1 MGRRR
6 INPEDNKLPKRVRSN
21 GYSYVFK
28 PHSST
33 KTIGLGK
40 VKETTI
46 AQVWANY
53 ERLMAELSTTL
64 TFSQLWNYFLDSA
77 YFSEL
82 KPRTQKDY
90 LQHQK
95 KLLAVFGKVGVN
107 NIKPEHVRTFMD
119 KRGLQSKTQ
128 ANHEMASMSRVYR
141 WGYERGYAK
150 SNPCAGV
157 MKFKAVKRDRYI
169 TDDEYLAIY
178 QSADDVVKTAM
189 EIAYLCAARLS
200 DVLGMK
206 WQQVTEQGIFIQQ
219 GKTGIK
225 QIKVWTPRLRE
236 AIELAKSASVP
247 TQADTPVIMGQ
258 HKGHY
263 SKRGFSNRWMEAR
276 SKASAQLGYELDCTF
291 HDLKAKGISDYKGS
305 TKDKQLF
312 SGHKSESQV
321 LVYDR
326 KVKLSPTLDVPSLP
340 KGEKYTK

>member
-1 MGRRR
+1 
-6 INPEDNKLPKRVRSN
+6 
-21 GYSYVFK
+21 
-28 PHSST
+28 
-33 KTIGLGK
+33 
-40 VKETTI
+40 
-46 AQVWANY
+46 
-53 ERLMAELSTTL
+53 MAELSTTL
-64 TFSQLWNYFLDSA
+64 TFSQLWTYFLDSA

-95 KLLAVFGKVGVN
+95 KLLAVFGKVSVN
-107 NIKPEHVRTFMD
+107 SIKPEHVRTFMD

-150 SNPCAGV
+150 NNPCAGV

-169 TDDEYLAIY
+169 TDDEYLVIY
-178 QSADDVVKTAM
+178 QSADDVVKAAM

-247 TQADTPVIMGQ
+247 TQANAPVIMGQ

-276 SKASAQLGYELDCTF
+276 SQASAQLGYELDCTF
-291 HDLKAKGISDYKGS
+291 HDLKVKGISDYKGS

-340 KGEKYTK
+340 KGEKYTKYIYQENTNTDF

>member
-1 MGRRR
+1 M
-6 INPEDNKLPKRVRSN
+6 
-21 GYSYVFK
+21 YFK
-28 PHSST
+28 PSRNQTISLGPKDMST
-33 KTIGLGK
+33 S
-40 VKETTI
+40 ETWRQYEI
-46 AQVWANY
+46 A
-53 ERLMAELSTTL
+53 LAELTKVM
-64 TFSQLWNYFLDSA
+64 TFARLWHSFLGSA

-95 KLLAVFGKVGVN
+95 KLIAVFGEVKAD

-128 ANHEMASMSRVYR
+128 ANHEMASMSRVYK
-141 WGYERGYAK
+141 WGYERGYVK

-169 TDDEYLAIY
+169 TDEEYAAIY
-178 QSADDVVKTAM
+178 NVADDVVKAAM

-206 WQQVTEQGIFIQQ
+206 WKQITKEGVFIQQ

-225 QIKVWTPRLRE
+225 QIKAWTPRLSN
-236 AIELAKSASVP
+236 AIELAKSISASI
-247 TQADTPVIMGQ
+247 QANDPVIIGQ
-258 HKGHY
+258 HQDHY
-263 SKRGFSNRWMEAR
+263 TKSGFSNRWRDAR
-276 SKASAQLGYELDCTF
+276 SRASIQLGYDLDCTF
-291 HDLKAKGISDYKGS
+291 HDLKAKGISDYMGS

-326 KVKLSPTLDVPSLP
+326 KVRVTPSLDVPEIKP
-340 KGEKYTK
+340 EKQ

>member
-1 MGRRR
+1 MGRKRL
-6 INPEDNKLPKRVRSN
+6 NPEHNKLPSRVYPN
-21 GYSYVFK
+21 GYSYVWK
-28 PHSST
+28 PTSSESIT
-33 KTIGLGK
+33 LTPIKDG
-40 VKETTI
+40 I
-46 AQVWANY
+46 AAVWKKY
-53 ERLMAELSTTL
+53 EEVVNQARKPI
-64 TFSQLWNYFLDSA
+64 TFSQLWEKFIGSA
-77 YFSEL
+77 YFIEL
-82 KPRTQKDY
+82 KPRTQQDY
-90 LQHQK
+90 MQHQK
-95 KLLAVFGKVGVN
+95 KLFAVFGEMKADG
-107 NIKPEHVRTFMD
+107 IKPEYVREFMD

-141 WGYERGYAK
+141 WGYERGYVKA
-150 SNPCAGV
+150 NPCAGV
-157 MKFKAVKRDRYI
+157 MKFKTVKRERYI
-169 TDDEYLAIY
+169 TDEEYLAIY
-178 QSADDVVKTAM
+178 QAADDVVKVAM

-206 WQQVTEQGIFIQQ
+206 WQQITEQGIFIQQ

-225 QIKVWTPRLRE
+225 QIKAWTPRLQA
-236 AIELAKSASVP
+236 AIERAKSFSTPADASS
-247 TQADTPVIMGQ
+247 AVIMGQ

-326 KVKLSPTLDVPSLP
+326 KVKISPTLDVPLP
-340 KGEKYTK
+340 PEEAKYSK

>member
-1 MGRRR
+1 MGQRRK
-6 INPEDNKLPKRVRSN
+6 NPEDNKLSKNVYR
-21 GYSYVFK
+21 GKYKTYFK
-28 PHSST
+28 PSQNQ
-33 KTIGLGK
+33 
-40 VKETTI
+40 TI
-46 AQVWANY
+46 ALGPKDMSISETWRQY
-53 ERLMAELSTTL
+53 EVELSELTKVI
-64 TFSQLWNYFLDSA
+64 TFSRLWHSFLGSA

-95 KLLAVFGKVGVN
+95 KLIAVFGEVKAD

-128 ANHEMASMSRVYR
+128 ANHEMASMSHVYK
-141 WGYERGYAK
+141 WGYERGYVK
-150 SNPCAGV
+150 GNPCAGV

-169 TDDEYLAIY
+169 TDEEYTAIY
-178 QSADDVVKTAM
+178 NAADDVVKAAM

-206 WQQVTEQGIFIQQ
+206 WQQITEQGIFIQQ
-219 GKTGIK
+219 VKTGIK
-225 QIKVWTPRLRE
+225 QIKAWTPRLRE
-236 AIELAKSASVP
+236 AIEIAKSSSAP
-247 TQADTPVIMGQ
+247 AQADTPVIMGQ

-263 SKRGFSNRWMEAR
+263 TKRGFSNRWTEAR

-326 KVKLSPTLDVPSLP
+326 KVRVTPSLDVPTMRS
-340 KGEKYTK
+340 KK

>member
-28 PHSST
+28 PHGST

-40 VKETTI
+40 IKETTI

-64 TFSQLWNYFLDSA
+64 TFSQLWTYFLDSA

-95 KLLAVFGKVGVN
+95 KLLAVFGKVSVN
-107 NIKPEHVRTFMD
+107 SIKPEHIRTFMD

-150 SNPCAGV
+150 GNPCVGV
-157 MKFKAVKRDRYI
+157 SKFTLKARDNYI
-169 TDDEYLAIY
+169 TDEQYQAIY
-178 QSADDVVKTAM
+178 QAAAPALQCGM
-189 EIAYLCAARLS
+189 EIAYLCAARIG
-200 DVLGMK
+200 DVLSLR
-206 WQQVTEQGIFIQQ
+206 WDQVLEEGIYIQQ
-219 GKTGIK
+219 GKTGVK
-225 QIKVWTPRLRE
+225 QIKIWSNRLL
-236 AIELAKSASVP
+236 LAVESAKNLNGTVYVIS
-247 TQADTPVIMGQ
+247 TQNGNKYSYNGFNDLWNKAKIAA
-258 HKGHY
+258 
-263 SKRGFSNRWMEAR
+263 SKRLEITLS
-276 SKASAQLGYELDCTF
+276 CTF
-291 HDLKAKGISDYKGS
+291 HDLKAKGISDYEGS
-305 TKDKQLF
+305 TRDKQLF
-312 SGHKSESQV
+312 SGHKTESQV
-321 LVYDR
+321 LAYDR
-326 KVKLSPTLDVPSLP
+326 KVKLSPTLDKPIL
-340 KGEKYTK
+340 KEE

>member
-6 INPEDNKLPKRVRSN
+6 INPEDNKLPKCVRSN

-28 PHSST
+28 PHGST
-33 KTIGLGK
+33 KTMGLGK
-40 VKETTI
+40 IKETTI
-46 AQVWANY
+46 TQVWANY
-53 ERLMAELSTTL
+53 ERLMAELFITL
-64 TFSQLWNYFLDSA
+64 TFAQLWTYFLDSA

-95 KLLAVFGKVGVN
+95 KLLAVFGKVSVN
-107 NIKPEHVRTFMD
+107 SIKPEHVRTFMD

-128 ANHEMASMSRVYR
+128 ANYEMESMSRVYR
-141 WGYERGYAK
+141 WGYERGYVK

-178 QSADDVVKTAM
+178 QAADKVVKAAM

-200 DVLGMK
+200 DVLDMK
-206 WQQVTEQGIFIQQ
+206 WQQVTEKGIFIQQ
-219 GKTGIK
+219 RETGIK

-236 AIELAKSASVP
+236 AIELARSVF
-247 TQADTPVIMGQ
+247 TSKQTDTPVIMGQ

-276 SKASAQLGYELDCTF
+276 SKASGQLGYELDFTL
-291 HDLKAKGISDYKGS
+291 HDLKAKGISDYSGS
-305 TKDKQLF
+305 IKDKALF
-312 SGHKSESQV
+312 
-321 LVYDR
+321 
-326 KVKLSPTLDVPSLP
+326 
-340 KGEKYTK
+340 

>member
-1 MGRRR
+1 
-6 INPEDNKLPKRVRSN
+6 
-21 GYSYVFK
+21 
-28 PHSST
+28 
-33 KTIGLGK
+33 
-40 VKETTI
+40 
-46 AQVWANY
+46 
-53 ERLMAELSTTL
+53 
-64 TFSQLWNYFLDSA
+64 
-77 YFSEL
+77 
-82 KPRTQKDY
+82 
-90 LQHQK
+90 
-95 KLLAVFGKVGVN
+95 
-107 NIKPEHVRTFMD
+107 
-119 KRGLQSKTQ
+119 
-128 ANHEMASMSRVYR
+128 
-141 WGYERGYAK
+141 
-150 SNPCAGV
+150 
-157 MKFKAVKRDRYI
+157 
-169 TDDEYLAIY
+169 
-178 QSADDVVKTAM
+178 M

-247 TQADTPVIMGQ
+247 TQADAPVIMGQ

-263 SKRGFSNRWMEAR
+263 SKRGFNNRWMEAR

-291 HDLKAKGISDYKGS
+291 HDLKAKGISDYNGS

-340 KGEKYTK
+340 KSEKYTK